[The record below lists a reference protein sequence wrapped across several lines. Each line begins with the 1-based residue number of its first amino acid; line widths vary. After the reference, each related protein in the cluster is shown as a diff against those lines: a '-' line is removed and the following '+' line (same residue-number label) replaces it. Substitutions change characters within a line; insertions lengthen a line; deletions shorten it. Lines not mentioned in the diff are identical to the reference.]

1 MLHCI
6 SGLSLFN
13 LLSKKIKPITS
24 NDVTPIQT
32 PLTPLGP
39 ELIKPSTNELV
50 GAEVARGLDPT
61 GTYRT
66 LQGNKA

>member
-1 MLHCI
+1 MIHCI

-13 LLSKKIKPITS
+13 LLPKKIKPITS
-24 NDVTPIQT
+24 TDVKPIDHN
-32 PLTPLGP
+32 PAGS
-39 ELIKPSTNELV
+39 ESIKPSILELV